1 MEPIAFM
8 IHKGDNQI
16 SSDIILEKLKEYDI
30 GDYIIAQENKPYT
43 HWHIYIQMDIKDYN
57 AFVAKTL
64 RKEWK
69 LRGRAT
75 GGAPKQY
82 GRVQGIKK
90 PDKMIAYTIKQGIY
104 ISSYSEEHLQP
115 FKDMAFTKD
124 RATND
129 RDFKKK
135 VLEDLDKQFTEML
148 LDSEFKFTDKYL
160 LKTIIK
166 YHLNNKIDIRTKSY
180 LDGILR
186 YVRQYSSFKKVRIE
200 DPEYFYLQLY
210 GNF

>member
-1 MEPIAFM
+1 MDPIAFM
-8 IHKGDNQI
+8 IHKGDNEI
-16 SSDIILEKLKEYDI
+16 TSEIILERLKEYEL
-30 GDYIIAQENKPYT
+30 GDYVIAQESEPYI
-43 HWHIYIQMDIKDYN
+43 HWHIYAQLSIKDYN

-69 LRGRAT
+69 LRGRAIA
-75 GGAPKQY
+75 GQPKQY

-90 PDKMIAYTIKQGIY
+90 PDKMLSYTLKQGIY
-104 ISSYSEEHLQP
+104 ISNYSEDYLQP
-115 FKDMAFTKD
+115 FKDMSFTKD

-129 RDFKKK
+129 RDFKRK
-135 VLEDLDKQFTEML
+135 VLEELDKQFNEML
-148 LDSEFKFTDKYL
+148 LDSDFKFTDKYL
-160 LKTIIK
+160 IKTIIK
-166 YHLNNKIDIRTKSY
+166 YHLKNKIDIRTKSY